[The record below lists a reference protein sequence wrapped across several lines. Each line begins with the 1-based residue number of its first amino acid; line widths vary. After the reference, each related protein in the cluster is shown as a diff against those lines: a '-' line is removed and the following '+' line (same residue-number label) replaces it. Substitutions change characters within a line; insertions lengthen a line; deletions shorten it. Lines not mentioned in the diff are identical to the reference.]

1 MIALVET
8 QRTVHRVPVAVSCR
22 ALGLSESWFYKH
34 HGRPPT
40 RAQERRRE
48 LDRAIERVFTEN
60 DGEYGSPRV
69 HAELIERERW
79 RGLSVNTVAE
89 RMREL
94 GLHAKHRPWRRSLT
108 RPDKNAKAF
117 PNLLERNFKP
127 DAPNLAWCSDIT
139 VIQTWEGALYLAS
152 VIDLYSRRLIGYAL
166 AEHCKAPL
174 VCDALK
180 MALATRGGLV
190 AGVVIHSDRG
200 SQYTSDAFTGLC
212 ARHRITQSMSRSGSC
227 LDNAPAEAFFASL
240 KTELVYRV
248 ALSTRR
254 HARQRVVRWL
264 ERYNRVRRHSHCGY
278 KAPLVYETLTA
289 DDTPALRRAA

>member
-1 MIALVET
+1 MIALMET
-8 QRTVHRVPVAVSCR
+8 QRTVHRVPVAIACR

-34 HGRPPT
+34 QGRPPT
-40 RAQERRRE
+40 KARERRGE
-48 LDRAIERVFTEN
+48 LDLAIAGVFTEN

-69 HAELIERERW
+69 HAELIEQERW
-79 RGLSVNTVAE
+79 HGLSVNTVAE

-94 GLHAKHRPWRRSLT
+94 GLRGKHRPRRRSLT
-108 RPDKNAKAF
+108 RPDKNARAF

-127 DAPNLAWCSDIT
+127 AAPNVAWCGDIT
-139 VIQTWEGALYLAS
+139 VIASWEGPLYLAT

-174 VCDALK
+174 VCDAMR

-190 AGVVIHSDRG
+190 AGVVIHTDRG
-200 SQYTSDAFTGLC
+200 SQYSSDAFTGLC

-248 ALSTRR
+248 ALPTREQ
-254 HARQRVVRWL
+254 ARQRVVRWL

-278 KAPLVYETLTA
+278 TAPIAYETLTA
-289 DDTPALRRAA
+289 SQDTTQRRAA